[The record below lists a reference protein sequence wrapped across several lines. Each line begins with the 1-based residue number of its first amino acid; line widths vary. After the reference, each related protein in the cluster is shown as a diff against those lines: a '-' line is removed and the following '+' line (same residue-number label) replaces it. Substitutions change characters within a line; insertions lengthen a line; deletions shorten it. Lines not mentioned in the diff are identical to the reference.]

1 MAEWDRRCVAE
12 ARAGLLL
19 ERQVE
24 KKRKELQKQLAEEN
38 RQLAMEQKAR
48 WEGVVR
54 LVHGSRG
61 PTAQHTVMHVVLI
74 LEFGAYVVD
83 IHTYMPSHPIHILP
97 DSLSCIHTFS
107 HACTGRST

>member
-1 MAEWDRRCVAE
+1 MEEQTVAEWDRRCVAE

-24 KKRKELQKQLAEEN
+24 RKRKELQKQLAEEN

-54 LVHGSRG
+54 LVHGSQT
-61 PTAQHTVMHVVLI
+61 PTVQQAVMRVV
-74 LEFGAYVVD
+74 YV
-83 IHTYMPSHPIHILP
+83 LW
-97 DSLSCIHTFS
+97 
-107 HACTGRST
+107 

>member
-1 MAEWDRRCVAE
+1 MEKQTVAEWDRRCVAE

-24 KKRKELQKQLAEEN
+24 RKRKELQKQLAEEN

-54 LVHGSRG
+54 LVHGSQM
-61 PTAQHTVMHVVLI
+61 PTVQQAVMRNVFI
-74 LEFGAYVVD
+74 L
-83 IHTYMPSHPIHILP
+83 
-97 DSLSCIHTFS
+97 
-107 HACTGRST
+107 